1 MNKISEKR
9 KQLEV
14 IINSL
19 PDCFTTTNENGF
31 TLKVRQGVKWGKT
44 NRKKK
49 WGQAFEESNRFL
61 CAIDFLVNSYDLKE
75 LSKRIGLP
83 IRDEKVEK
91 SGIRKIS
98 CPEYDT
104 VQISLYNDEY
114 IKKYNFNSTS
124 FTEWVQ
130 EVVRNIHR

>member
-1 MNKISEKR
+1 MR
-9 KQLEV
+9 R
-14 IINSL
+14 
-19 PDCFTTTNENGF
+19 
-31 TLKVRQGVKWGKT
+31 LK
-44 NRKKK
+44 
-49 WGQAFEESNRFL
+49 
-61 CAIDFLVNSYDLKE
+61 
-75 LSKRIGLP
+75 
-83 IRDEKVEK
+83 K